1 MFWHLFGT
9 VGKKLL
15 LYIPHCGGFNMFTSI
30 DKCLIYLSTYT
41 TFLHPTV
48 VMGFLFTTWNKQK
61 GLECARLRILGLR
74 GSHTIVNENKNRSKT
89 NKNLC
94 LLSYNF

>member
-1 MFWHLFGT
+1 MFA
-9 VGKKLL
+9 
-15 LYIPHCGGFNMFTSI
+15 SI

-61 GLECARLRILGLR
+61 GLECARLRKLGLR
-74 GSHTIVNENKNRSKT
+74 GYHTRVNENKNRSKT
-89 NKNLC
+89 NENLF